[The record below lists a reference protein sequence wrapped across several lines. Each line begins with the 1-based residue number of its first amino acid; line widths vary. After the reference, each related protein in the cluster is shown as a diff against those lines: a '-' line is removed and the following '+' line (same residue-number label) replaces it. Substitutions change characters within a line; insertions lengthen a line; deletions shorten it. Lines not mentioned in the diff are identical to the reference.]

1 MGMSDGKLVPRH
13 LAGWVTGP
21 RTMQDDDNTSGGSGP
36 IPPGETG
43 LITINSLYITTI
55 DGTYLVTE

>member
-13 LAGWVTGP
+13 LAGWITGP
-21 RTMQDDDNTSGGSGP
+21 KTMQDDDNPVSSGP

-43 LITINSLYITTI
+43 IITLGGDYILAL
-55 DGTYLVTE
+55 DGSYLVTE

>member
-13 LAGWVTGP
+13 LAGWKLGQ
-21 RTMQDDDNTSGGSGP
+21 RTMQDDDTQQSSGP

-43 LITINSLYITTI
+43 IITLGGDYIVTL